1 MTATYQPRSDH
12 LEIQR
17 VYAMTATAFVSSPT
31 SHFYQP
37 QAVAKGLYINGQ
49 WRAAASGHVID
60 VLDPSTE
67 KLIAKVADA
76 DEADA
81 AAAIEAAAKAAPGWA
96 ATAPRKRAEIL
107 RRCFEL
113 MAERA
118 EDLAWLIS
126 LENGKA
132 LRDARGE
139 VAYAAEFFRWN
150 AEEAVR
156 IQGQLLTA
164 PSGTNRIIVDYQP
177 IGICVLITPWNFPAA
192 MATRKIGPALAAGC
206 TVVLKPASETP
217 LTAYALADLYSE
229 AGVPPGVVNVL
240 TTSKPGPVVAK
251 MLGDPRVRKL
261 SFTGSTPVGRSLL
274 AEAAKSVISSS
285 MELGG
290 NAPLIVFDDA
300 NLDAALEG
308 TMIAKM
314 RNAGQACTA
323 ANRIYVQAGVYD
335 AFIDKMQSRMSAL
348 VVGPGTSPETDCGP
362 TISAKARDKLERL
375 VENAI
380 SLGAKLRCGGAKPN
394 RDGYYYPPTVL
405 VDVPMNATMNWEE
418 IFGPVAAISKFTT
431 EDEVIAK
438 ANDTEYGLAAY
449 IFTQDTSRGFR
460 VARQIESGMIALN
473 RGLVS
478 DPAAPF
484 GGVKQ
489 SGLGREGGTHGIYEF
504 LESKYIATS
513 I

>member
-1 MTATYQPRSDH
+1 MKNNS
-12 LEIQR
+12 
-17 VYAMTATAFVSSPT
+17 AMVSSNGR
-31 SHFYQP
+31 FYLPDQ
-37 QAVAKGLYINGQ
+37 VAKGLYINGLWQ
-49 WRAAASGHVID
+49 VASSGKTLDVID
-60 VLDPSTE
+60 PSSE
-67 KLIAKVADA
+67 SLVARVADA
-76 DEADA
+76 SEVDA
-81 AAAIEAAAKAAPGWA
+81 MAAIEAAAAAATGWA
-96 ATAPRKRAEIL
+96 NTAPRKRGEIL

-113 MAERA
+113 MTERA
-118 EDLAWLIS
+118 DDLAWLIS

-132 LRDARGE
+132 LSDARGE

-164 PSGTNRIIVDYQP
+164 PAGTNRIIVDYQP

-217 LTAYALADLYSE
+217 LTAYALAALYAE
-229 AGVPPGVVNVL
+229 AGVPPGVVNVVT
-240 TTSKPGPVVAK
+240 TTSPSTVIAK
-251 MLGDPRVRKL
+251 MLADPRVRKL
-261 SFTGSTPVGRSLL
+261 SFTGSTPVGRTLL
-274 AEAAKSVISSS
+274 AEAAKHVISCS

-300 NLDAALEG
+300 DIDTALDG

-323 ANRIYVQAGVYD
+323 ANRIFVQSNIYD
-335 AFIDKMQSRMSAL
+335 QFVEKLQNRMENMM
-348 VVGPGTSPETDCGP
+348 VGPGTSPHTACGP
-362 TISAKARDKLERL
+362 MINAKAREKLVAL
-375 VENAI
+375 VENAV
-380 SLGAKLRCGGAKPN
+380 SLGAQVKCGGATPN
-394 RDGYYYPPTVL
+394 MKGYYYPPTVL
-405 VDVPMNATMNWEE
+405 ADVPLQAKLNNEE
-418 IFGPVAAISKFTT
+418 IFGPVAAISKFNT
-431 EDEVIAK
+431 EEEVIAR

-449 IFTQDTSRGFR
+449 VFTRDVSRGFR
-460 VARQIESGMIALN
+460 VARQLEFGMMGLN

-504 LESKYIATS
+504 LEAKYIATS